1 MNGLRKQGQDEFR
14 SAVTV
19 TVVWVA
25 GLTLAVIFVGLFAGI
40 LLDNLFHSKPLFT
53 VGLMIASIP
62 ITIFLTYRVVKT
74 ATRRIQPVAK
84 KEDLEEEV
92 NLGEND

>member
-1 MNGLRKQGQDEFR
+1 MTGSRKQGQDEFR

-25 GLTLAVIFVGLFAGI
+25 GLTLAVIFLGLFTGI
-40 LLDNLFHSKPLFT
+40 LLDKLFHSKPLFT
-53 VGLMIASIP
+53 AGLMIASIP

-74 ATRRIQPVAK
+74 ATRRIQPITK
-84 KEDLEEEV
+84 KEDLEEDPH
-92 NLGEND
+92 LGEND